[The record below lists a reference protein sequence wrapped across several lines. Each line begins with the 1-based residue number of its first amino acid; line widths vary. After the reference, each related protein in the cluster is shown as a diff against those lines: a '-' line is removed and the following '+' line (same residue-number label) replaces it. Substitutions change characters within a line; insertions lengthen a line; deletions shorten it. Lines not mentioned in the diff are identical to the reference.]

1 MDPVDSR
8 LEGGAPIALKHAWRL
23 AIAASLTL
31 TLRAQAPD
39 GSDLVGALERIGEHV
54 AEYYARARAIV
65 CVETVVL
72 QPLNANFSFDG
83 VRRELK
89 YELRVEWDPPDAD
102 RPGEAR
108 VVRQLLTID
117 GRPPRPGAE
126 PGCMDPKPVS
136 PEPLALLLPDER
148 REYAFT
154 LSGKGKSDGR
164 PSVLLD
170 YRSVS
175 TKPAEILWHDN
186 CVSIDLPGGRTRGR
200 VWVDAATSDVLRLDE
215 HLVGL
220 FDFKVPREHTIPGG
234 PEWMTV
240 ERADTSIHYRPVA
253 FHDPDETMMLPVS
266 IESLT
271 VIRNAGV
278 PQLRTTQRFSDYR
291 RFVTGGRVVRD
302 DD

>member
-1 MDPVDSR
+1 VAVR
-8 LEGGAPIALKHAWRL
+8 LILKHAPL
-23 AIAASLTL
+23 YATAACLTL
-31 TLRAQAPD
+31 TLSAQAPD
-39 GSDLVGALERIGEHV
+39 VADLSGALERIGEHV
-54 AEYYARARAIV
+54 AEYYARARSIM

-72 QPLNANFSFDG
+72 QPLSSNFSYDG

-108 VVRQLLTID
+108 VVRQLLTVD

-136 PEPLALLLPDER
+136 PEPLALLLPNER
-148 REYAFT
+148 REYSFT
-154 LSGKGKSDGR
+154 RSGTGKTDGR

-170 YRSVS
+170 YRSVA
-175 TKPAEILWHDN
+175 TKPADVQWHDN
-186 CVSIDLPGGRTRGR
+186 CVSIDLPGRTRGR
-200 VWVDAATSDVLRLDE
+200 VWVDAATNDVLRLDE
-215 HLVGL
+215 HLVGM
-220 FDFKVPREHTIPGG
+220 FDFKVPREHIVPGG

-253 FHDPDETMMLPVS
+253 FHDPDETIMLPAS

-271 VIRNAGV
+271 IIRNAGV
-278 PQLRTTQRFSDYR
+278 PQLRTIQKFADYR